1 MQDVELQAEAI
12 HVVGPCDTLSFP
24 FKIKERHPL
33 EYVRQFPHLRC
44 RSNALGALLRIRSEA
59 TAAIHSFFQDNGYVH
74 IHTPIITSN
83 DCEGAGELFQVGV
96 EEFLTRKWRELESK
110 HIISPPRLVTGRF
123 GFVCCFFVFFFLSV
137 SGKQSHLIEIK
148 AQGCSFIFLI
158 VNMKKQPCSESV
170 KRWHGEWGY
179 LLYTSRLNI
188 NLGHKRFRTLALACS
203 CVYRVEEPLL
213 VGLSIFAR
221 VKWEVANYR
230 TPPC

>member
-83 DCEGAGELFQVGV
+83 DCEGAGELFQVGRRSNSGS
-96 EEFLTRKWRELESK
+96 LK
-110 HIISPPRLVTGRF
+110 
-123 GFVCCFFVFFFLSV
+123 SV
-137 SGKQSHLIEIK
+137 SSWLCGLWNQKCVSATEIYSYHASDK
-148 AQGCSFIFLI
+148 
-158 VNMKKQPCSESV
+158 
-170 KRWHGEWGY
+170 
-179 LLYTSRLNI
+179 
-188 NLGHKRFRTLALACS
+188 
-203 CVYRVEEPLL
+203 
-213 VGLSIFAR
+213 
-221 VKWEVANYR
+221 
-230 TPPC
+230 